1 MVNIVDMNKHARDMH
16 NVAIN
21 YGNLLLLLGV
31 QLLNITYLKT

>member
-1 MVNIVDMNKHARDMH
+1 MVNIVDMNKHAQNMH

-21 YGNLLLLLGV
+21 YGNLLLLGV